1 LLLLGCQGFI
11 HGAQLSLQV
20 LHLLLMLA
28 LVLIALLF
36 GGLPEMLQCLAGM
49 LVLFLQGLPV
59 AFFGLDALLQID
71 YLLRELCAFQD
82 LAAQ

>member
-1 LLLLGCQGFI
+1 
-11 HGAQLSLQV
+11 
-20 LHLLLMLA
+20 MLA

-71 YLLRELCAFQD
+71 YPITTATD
-82 LAAQ
+82 